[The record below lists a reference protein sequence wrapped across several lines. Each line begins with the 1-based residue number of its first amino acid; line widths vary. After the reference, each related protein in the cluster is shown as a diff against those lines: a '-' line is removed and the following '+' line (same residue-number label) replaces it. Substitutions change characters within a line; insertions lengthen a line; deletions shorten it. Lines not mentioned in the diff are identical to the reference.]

1 MHDIMKKKEI
11 SAYTSLN
18 TMLLVQA
25 IFSLYLVS
33 GLPNFRSIVIPV
45 NIQKISSQSFY

>member
-1 MHDIMKKKEI
+1 MHDIMKKRNFGLYKPF
-11 SAYTSLN
+11 LN

-33 GLPNFRSIVIPV
+33 GLPNFSSIVIPV
-45 NIQKISSQSFY
+45 K